1 MLTTVGG
8 VLLTGGQSR
17 RMGTD
22 KANLLVGGETLAA
35 RAARV
40 LTAVCAPVV
49 EVGDGVSSLPAVR
62 EVPSGGGPLAAL
74 VRGADALAT
83 LPVVLLACDM
93 PFVEPA
99 LIEFFARY
107 DGEGTVIA
115 RADGRLQFGC
125 ARYGADAID
134 AARAALARGER
145 SYVRTFEPEDG
156 DDDGISIE
164 IVEPEVWQQVAA
176 PNAFADVDTP
186 DDLARLGLEER
197 R

>member
-1 MLTTVGG
+1 
-8 VLLTGGQSR
+8 
-17 RMGTD
+17 MGTD
-22 KANLLVGGETLAA
+22 KARLVVEGEALAV

-40 LTAVCAPVV
+40 LSAVCAPVV
-49 EVGDGVSSLPAVR
+49 EVGDGVSGLPAVR

-99 LIEFFARY
+99 LVEFFARY
-107 DGEGTVIA
+107 EGEGTVIA
-115 RADGRLQFGC
+115 RAEGRLQFGC
-125 ARYGADAID
+125 ARYGADAIA

-145 SYVRTFEPEDG
+145 SFVRTFEPEEGDG
-156 DDDGISIE
+156 VVIE
-164 IVEPEVWQQVAA
+164 VVEPETWQTVAPA
-176 PNAFADVDTP
+176 HAFADLDTP
-186 DDLARLGLEER
+186 DDVARFGLEDR

>member
-8 VLLTGGQSR
+8 VLLTGGESR

-22 KANLLVGGETLAA
+22 KGTLVVNGESLGA

-40 LTAVCAPVV
+40 LKAVCAPVV
-49 EVGDGVSSLPAVR
+49 EVGDGVSGLPAVR

-93 PFVEPA
+93 PFVEPP
-99 LIEFFARY
+99 LIEFFATY
-107 DGEGTVIA
+107 DGDGTVIA
-115 RADGRLQFGC
+115 RAEGRLQFGC
-125 ARYGADAID
+125 ARYGADAIA

-145 SYVRTFEPEDG
+145 SYVRTFEPEDDEAG
-156 DDDGISIE
+156 DVVIE
-164 IVEPEVWQQVAA
+164 VVEPEVWQRIA
-176 PNAFADVDTP
+176 PAHAFADVDTP
-186 DDLARLGLEER
+186 DDLARFGLEVR